1 MFSYLLQ
8 AAPFLIGGVHGPDY
22 DGWEIARWKAAT
34 DEIFHQSGV
43 WHQAGMDSLGRLTR
57 YCCENAKTKPLLYG
71 SGQIRV
77 SLNVEL
83 VGVRFLHNRG
93 KTHPDRGHGLKRATD
108 QKIKFIAGIK
118 IAEIHHAVFNDEPP
132 TFLRCREFRI

>member
-43 WHQAGMDSLGRLTR
+43 WHQAGMEGALRGTA
-57 YCCENAKTKPLLYG
+57 AKTLRPSHFCMVRAKSG
-71 SGQIRV
+71 S
-77 SLNVEL
+77 
-83 VGVRFLHNRG
+83 
-93 KTHPDRGHGLKRATD
+93 P
-108 QKIKFIAGIK
+108 
-118 IAEIHHAVFNDEPP
+118 
-132 TFLRCREFRI
+132 